1 MFFVSFPELLIVLL
15 VAFFCLGIPLMT
27 VFTILKDRR
36 DKRKGKLRDK
46 EQLICIFRSIDI
58 DTYAIRRHKT
68 IRSVQETFLLPS
80 QGALIIVICRH
91 ERREGEAWEGGL
103 VRNMAGGLVR

>member
-1 MFFVSFPELLIVLL
+1 MFFLSFPELLIIIV

-46 EQLICIFRSIDI
+46 DRS
-58 DTYAIRRHKT
+58 
-68 IRSVQETFLLPS
+68 
-80 QGALIIVICRH
+80 
-91 ERREGEAWEGGL
+91 
-103 VRNMAGGLVR
+103 